1 MGIVGFRFRHTDKG
15 GIVLINNLIGALN
28 IGDNERADK
37 VYKTILA
44 SGNKDLIDK
53 ANKIFERI

>member
-1 MGIVGFRFRHTDKG
+1 METVKIKHISNEGR
-15 GIVLINNLIGALN
+15 VLIDDLIGLLN
-28 IGDNERADK
+28 IGDNEEADK

-53 ANKIFERI
+53 ADKIFERV